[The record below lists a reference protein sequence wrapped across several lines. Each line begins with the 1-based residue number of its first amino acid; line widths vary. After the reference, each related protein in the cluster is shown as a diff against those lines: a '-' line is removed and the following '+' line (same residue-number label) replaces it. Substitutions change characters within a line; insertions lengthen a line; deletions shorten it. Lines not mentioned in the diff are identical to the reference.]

1 MSSTKSAAG
10 FSPEL
15 RASLYHFTVFG
26 ATGVASA
33 YLSVWLSGKGL
44 SSGEIGMINS
54 APVLLLLFLN
64 IYIGR
69 LADRARDWR
78 DVVIVLSGVA
88 AIASLALFFVSDFW
102 GLLLVYA
109 AISLPAGAVVPIIDA
124 ATLRMTQRR
133 GTDFGFVRAWGTVGY
148 TVTAALSGLA
158 IGWLGAWSFVPLFV
172 GFTFLRS
179 LLALLLPHFRG
190 EDRSAPR
197 PARTALPA
205 AARLGPLLRP
215 WFLLPLIAFALIQ
228 STHYFISVMGSL
240 VWSQQGIADYWL
252 GPLIAVSAAA
262 EAVMMFFWRRVGKRF
277 SARNLLII
285 AGLVAAV
292 RWVAMA
298 MAPPLP
304 LLFVLQ
310 LAHAVTYPFSY
321 FGVMGFIANWTSE
334 DIAAEAQSFSYSLTQ
349 GVSVVTLLG
358 FGWLVGTIGGQTYFI
373 AALLALA
380 CSGAAWWSLML
391 RPAHAPDK
399 DIAATA

>member
-1 MSSTKSAAG
+1 MTSRIGAAG
-10 FSPEL
+10 ISPEL

-44 SSGEIGMINS
+44 SSGEVGMVNS
-54 APVLLLLFLN
+54 APVLLLLLLN
-64 IYIGR
+64 VYIGR
-69 LADRARDWR
+69 IADRARDWR
-78 DVVIVLSGVA
+78 DVVIILS
-88 AIASLALFFVSDFW
+88 AIAALASLGLFVVSDFW

-148 TVTAALSGLA
+148 MATAALSGLA
-158 IGWLGAWSFVPLFV
+158 IGWLGAWSFIPLFV
-172 GFTFLRS
+172 GFTVVRA
-179 LLALLLPHFRG
+179 LLAFFLPHFRG
-190 EDRSAPR
+190 DDRGTTAGATVTR
-197 PARTALPA
+197 PAG
-205 AARLGPLLRP
+205 ARLGPLLRP

-240 VWSQQGIADYWL
+240 VWAQQGIADYWL

-262 EAVMMFFWRRVGKRF
+262 EAVMMFFWRKVGKRF

-285 AGLVAAV
+285 AGVVAAL
-292 RWVAMA
+292 RWIAMA

-304 LLFVLQ
+304 ILFALQ
-310 LAHAVTYPFSY
+310 LTHAVTYPFSY

-349 GVSVVTLLG
+349 GVSVVTLLA
-358 FGWLVGTIGGQTYFI
+358 FGWLVGVIGGQTYFI
-373 AALLALA
+373 AAGLALA
-380 CSGAAWWSLML
+380 CSGAAWWSLQL
-391 RPAHAPDK
+391 RPAHKPD
-399 DIAATA
+399 